1 MSHWRWP
8 RRELVVLRRGKAYG
22 TNPFDLRHNRGGVI
36 QIGLSKN
43 QLSLDLIEEWS
54 KTTPRH
60 PFAHR
65 QAGLIIENNRRWI
78 RKARERRH
86 NKEAATS
93 MGHGAMGLAAEAVLA
108 LRAADPLPML
118 RRRHDA
124 LPPRLFA
131 QLHALLLTAGLA
143 HHSPNLSLLLRLASP
158 ALSVSHRLHL
168 LLCSPLPPTTFLA
181 NSLLAASSPR
191 CFPSSLSLYSLLFLS
206 STMPPPPLL
215 RPNAFTYPLLFRAAP
230 PAVAFALATHS
241 VKFLG
246 THAASYD
253 RFLGAAL
260 LDVFARCGRI
270 ASCRRVFDRIA
281 RPDLPAWNALLSAYA
296 RCASSAADTILELF
310 ARMLSLATIRPNEI
324 TLVAVIGA
332 CGELGALGHGI
343 WAHTYLV
350 KRQLAINCIMTTAL
364 VEMYAR
370 CGRLDLAEHVFA
382 TTSDRDTRCYNA
394 MLQGLAAHGHGR
406 AALALFDR
414 MRGSG
419 MLVDGVTVLSV
430 LCSCAHAGLVDEGL
444 EYFDK
449 MEIEFGIEPRIEHYG
464 CVVDMLSRAGRLDDA
479 EKLIH
484 EMPIAPNAAIYRS
497 LIRACGIHG
506 KLEFGER
513 MITELRRLDLKDS
526 GNHVLIANLYARMNR
541 WEEAKK
547 ARKEMKS
554 MGIDKSP
561 GSSLL
566 DMNGILHE
574 FLVGDKRH
582 PAAKEIYTMVEEI
595 ETRLSEHGHRSN
607 TTSVLFDV
615 EEEDKADTLTYH
627 SERLAIAFALIA
639 SNPGTPIRIIKNLR
653 VCADCHESAKLV
665 SQVYG
670 REIVMRDR
678 TRFHHFREGECSCGD
693 FW

>member
-1 MSHWRWP
+1 M
-8 RRELVVLRRGKAYG
+8 
-22 TNPFDLRHNRGGVI
+22 
-36 QIGLSKN
+36 
-43 QLSLDLIEEWS
+43 
-54 KTTPRH
+54 
-60 PFAHR
+60 
-65 QAGLIIENNRRWI
+65 
-78 RKARERRH
+78 
-86 NKEAATS
+86 
-93 MGHGAMGLAAEAVLA
+93 
-108 LRAADPLPML
+108 
-118 RRRHDA
+118 
-124 LPPRLFA
+124 
-131 QLHALLLTAGLA
+131 
-143 HHSPNLSLLLRLASP
+143 SLLLRLASP
-158 ALSVSHRLHL
+158 ALPISHRL
-168 LLCSPLPPTTFLA
+168 LCSSLPPTTFLA
-181 NSLLAASSPR
+181 NSLLFAASSPR
-191 CFPSSLSLYSLLFLS
+191 CLPSALSLYSLLSLS
-206 STMPPPPLL
+206 SPMSSPPLL

-230 PAVAFALATHS
+230 PTVALALATHS

-246 THAASYD
+246 AHAASCD
-253 RFLGAAL
+253 RVLGPCCL
-260 LDVFARCGRI
+260 TI

-281 RPDLPAWNALLSAYA
+281 CPDLPAWNALLSAYM
-296 RCASSAADTILELF
+296 RCASSAADAILELF
-310 ARMLSLATIRPNEI
+310 SRMISLGTVRPNEI

-332 CGELGALGHGI
+332 CGELGALGHGV

-350 KRQLAINCIMTTAL
+350 KRQLAINRIVTTAL
-364 VEMYAR
+364 VEMYAG

-382 TTSDRDTRCYNA
+382 TASDRDTRCYNA

-406 AALALFDR
+406 AALDLFDR

-419 MLVDGVTVLSV
+419 VPVDGVTILSV
-430 LCSCAHAGLVDEGL
+430 LCSCAHAELVDEGL

-484 EMPIAPNAAIYRS
+484 EMPIVPNAAIYRS
-497 LIRACGIHG
+497 LIRACDIHG
-506 KLEFGER
+506 NLELGER
-513 MITELRRLDLKDS
+513 MITELRQHDPDDS

-547 ARKEMKS
+547 TRKEMKS

-566 DMNGILHE
+566 DMNGVLHE
-574 FLVGDKRH
+574 FLVGDKTH
-582 PAAKEIYTMVEEI
+582 PASKEIYTMVEEI
-595 ETRLSEHGHRSN
+595 EARLSEHGHRSS

-627 SERLAIAFALIA
+627 SERLAIPFALIA
-639 SNPGTPIRIIKNLR
+639 SDPGTPIRIIKNLR

-665 SQVYG
+665 SRVYG